1 MSQGVDERLRS
12 SSGESASARPAIV
25 PPGVEVQYCGDHPT
39 ISLHGRVERLKVA
52 EVSGTI
58 RGLLAVGVR
67 DLTVDLTDA
76 WDGAALLPVLARTRT
91 QLSDNGGSLRMVGVA
106 LPEFLAAL
114 TTAALDEVFLVYE
127 AVRQDTDRRTRDGS
141 AAEGDP
147 ALR

>member
-1 MSQGVDERLRS
+1 M
-12 SSGESASARPAIV
+12 RPATV
-25 PPGVEVQYCGDHPT
+25 PPGVEVRYCADHPT
-39 ISLHGRVERLKVA
+39 IALHGRVERFKVA

-67 DLTVDLTDA
+67 ELTVDLTDA

-91 QLSDNGGSLRMVGVA
+91 QLADHGGSLRMVGVA

-127 AVRQDTDRRTRDGS
+127 AVRHDTTRRTRDGS
-141 AAEGDP
+141 TREGDP
-147 ALR
+147 APR

>member
-1 MSQGVDERLRS
+1 MSQGVDERAGS
-12 SSGESASARPAIV
+12 SSEESGPPRPAPT
-25 PPGVEVQYCGDHPT
+25 PPGVEVHYCGDHPT
-39 ISLHGRVERLKVA
+39 IALHGRVERLKVA

-67 DLTVDLTDA
+67 DLTIDLTDA

-91 QLSDNGGSLRMVGVA
+91 QMAEHGGTLQMVGIA

-127 AVRQDTDRRTRDGS
+127 AVHQDAARRTRSGS
-141 AAEGDP
+141 ASGGIP
-147 ALR
+147 APR